1 MAIIKTYPLKNN
13 YYGPDRLILSD
24 MQPDSLGVVHGT
36 TKSLTLSN
44 LKSFIG
50 TGSDAF
56 TLTTTG
62 TSGAATFNTNT
73 KILNIPDYS
82 VGNVD
87 GSGTAGKIPKWQ
99 DSNTLEDS
107 EIFQSGT
114 NVGIGTTSPSQKL
127 TVSGKGLFETGG
139 STPDSTIATYEK
151 GITLTSGGAGNQ
163 RLVIDVSDVTNGG
176 SYIQTRH
183 QSTGF
188 PDAEYALALNPL
200 GGNVGI
206 GTTSPTEK
214 LEVAGNIKTT
224 GGFIS
229 TVSSGY
235 SSMELGGPSGAY
247 IDLKGP
253 STDDYDLRIISGG
266 SGGSFWTG
274 GFGHVMTLNASGNV
288 GIGTT
293 SPSTKLDVVGNI
305 KTSGKVYIN
314 GTANFIDTTRNASSQ
329 ANYMRFYDSSTSSV
343 EAYVGFTSNNRD
355 FKINSANGNGT
366 LTLQAG
372 GGTAI
377 YVDSSQKVGIGTTA
391 PNAKLHIQDT
401 SGSISTIRMSAAS
414 SNANYAFIKMEDVT
428 ANTSKLTLGATIGYA
443 VEKPAIEIFNSYTTL
458 LGDGTSNGRLLFN
471 CSANTHSVAIIG
483 PDHSGGS
490 SYSLKLPNSL
500 PSVSNQILES
510 NGAGALSWIPTP
522 TGGGGSGGTVTS
534 VGLSMPTAFSVSN
547 SPITGNGSISVGV
560 TGGNA
565 GEFLDYLG
573 NWSTPTNTTYSGSQG
588 ILLTGTNFTNTD
600 KGSSQSIFKNIAVSG
615 QNTATASQ
623 NNATLELIAG
633 TNVTITTN
641 TSNVNKTITINS
653 AGSGGG
659 GIAFSGSTADGIA
672 TFGSTSTA
680 DVSSKVTLS
689 ATGLID
695 LDADGQSAAS
705 IDFDPTGTRLK
716 IGDFNSYGG
725 IVELFTDGSRAFQ
738 VGVNGELG
746 LGTGASQGTSGQVL
760 TSGGS
765 GAPPT
770 WSSSGA
776 GGGSSGTSGMVQLAD
791 GSSGFT
797 NSASLVWEIVSGLKG
812 KLVIGKNTGSI
823 YDREGILRLQGGPNS
838 AGTSGVGGTI
848 ELQAAVGKSGGAPAI
863 TKIKAPTSNSSAQ
876 DILLPS
882 ALPTANT
889 QVLGIDTIVGTQVT
903 TQWATPYSVMG
914 AGNGYAAG
922 LVLAGNATHGGYF
935 LRRDGVW
942 GTPPITTLTA
952 GTGITINSGNEIIN
966 TDAGS
971 SQFIYKNFT
980 ASSGGTA
987 TASSNNDNLTI
998 AAGSGITTT
1007 RSGDTITVAAT
1018 GSGSYEDGFVP
1029 LDIYASTGQVGDLSG
1044 GYSYMRQTLT
1054 TNSAVI
1060 NRIDFFVTSVAQNSE
1075 ITFALF
1081 DSANLKNS
1089 LGTCRAVASS
1099 STLTAGLINTMSF
1112 TDGEG
1117 TALDYTCVPG
1127 KQLVLFFAFKNMQ
1140 IAGNAALANA
1150 NIGIEQ
1156 DSIVVGPVVNDTLS
1170 DTKDLFLDGTAN
1182 QKIIA
1187 CHFYKA

>member
-1 MAIIKTYPLKNN
+1 M
-13 YYGPDRLILSD
+13 D
-24 MQPDSLGVVHGT
+24 
-36 TKSLTLSN
+36 
-44 LKSFIG
+44 LKS
-50 TGSDAF
+50 
-56 TLTTTG
+56 
-62 TSGAATFNTNT
+62 SGN
-73 KILNIPDYS
+73 S
-82 VGNVD
+82 VGTFSFST
-87 GSGTAGKIPKWQ
+87 G
-99 DSNTLEDS
+99 NTER
-107 EIFQSGT
+107 IR
-114 NVGIGTTSPSQKL
+114 ITS
-127 TVSGKGLFETGG
+127 
-139 STPDSTIATYEK
+139 
-151 GITLTSGGAGNQ
+151 AGN
-163 RLVIDVSDVTNGG
+163 
-176 SYIQTRH
+176 
-183 QSTGF
+183 
-188 PDAEYALALNPL
+188 
-200 GGNVGI
+200 
-206 GTTSPTEK
+206 
-214 LEVAGNIKTT
+214 
-224 GGFIS
+224 
-229 TVSSGY
+229 
-235 SSMELGGPSGAY
+235 
-247 IDLKGP
+247 
-253 STDDYDLRIISGG
+253 
-266 SGGSFWTG
+266 
-274 GFGHVMTLNASGNV
+274 
-288 GIGTT
+288 
-293 SPSTKLDVVGNI
+293 
-305 KTSGKVYIN
+305 
-314 GTANFIDTTRNASSQ
+314 
-329 ANYMRFYDSSTSSV
+329 
-343 EAYVGFTSNNRD
+343 
-355 FKINSANGNGT
+355 
-366 LTLQAG
+366 
-372 GGTAI
+372 
-377 YVDSSQKVGIGTTA
+377 VGIGTTA
-391 PNAKLHIQDT
+391 PNAKLHVQDT
-401 SGSISTIRMSAAS
+401 SGSTSQIRISAAS

-471 CSANTHSVAIIG
+471 CSANTHSVEIIG
-483 PDHSGGS
+483 PDHSGGT

-510 NGAGALSWIPTP
+510 NGAGTLSWIPTP

-725 IVELFTDGSRAFQ
+725 IVELFTDGNRAFQ

-1187 CHFYKA
+1187 CHFYTA